1 MPGWVGSGRNVVVNT
16 DAGPGFHLS
25 IRTHLP
31 SPGRAGEIFGTIA
44 GGSYGGG
51 GAGRVVVGA
60 FVVEDAS
67 AVDVVVLP

>member
-1 MPGWVGSGRNVVVNT
+1 
-16 DAGPGFHLS
+16 LS